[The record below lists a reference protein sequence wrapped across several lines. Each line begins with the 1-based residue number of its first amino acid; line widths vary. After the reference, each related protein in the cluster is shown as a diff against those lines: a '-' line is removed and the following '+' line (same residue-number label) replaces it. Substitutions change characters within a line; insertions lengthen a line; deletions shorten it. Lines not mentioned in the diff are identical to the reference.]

1 MQRSGVLNLAT
12 LVLAAALAYSG
23 IHAYDRPT
31 WLLEVAPV
39 LIGLPIL
46 YATWK
51 KFPLTSL
58 LYALLFAHALVL
70 ILGGMYTYARVPLG
84 FELQHWLGLARNPY
98 DKIGHF
104 MQGLAPAIVAREI
117 LIRGQHIA
125 GRKML
130 AFVVTCIVL
139 AVSATYELIEWAV
152 ALLLGQGADEFLGT
166 QGDVWDTQGDMFM
179 ALIGS
184 VTALLALS
192 RWHDRQIHTLTSTE
206 RAQSA

>member
-1 MQRSGVLNLAT
+1 MARSGVLNLVT

-23 IHAYDRPT
+23 IHAHDRPT
-31 WLLEVAPV
+31 WFLEVAPV

-58 LYALLFAHALVL
+58 LYTLLFAHALVL

-84 FELQHWLGLARNPY
+84 FELQHWLGLSRNPY

-104 MQGLAPAIVAREI
+104 MQGFAPAIVAREI
-117 LIRGQHIA
+117 LIRGQHIS

-130 AFVVTCIVL
+130 AFVVVCIVL
-139 AVSATYELIEWAV
+139 AISATYELIEWAV
-152 ALLLGQGADEFLGT
+152 ALILGQGADEFLGT

-179 ALIGS
+179 ALVGS

-192 RWHDRQIHTLTSTE
+192 RWHDHQIHTLTSTPDKP
-206 RAQSA
+206 